1 MPLNVVG
8 LCESFIS
15 KLTWMDDDAK
25 WKLTGLFGEV
35 FNGLEVSDCLNP
47 CNQST

>member
-1 MPLNVVG
+1 MPLRVVG

-25 WKLTGLFGEV
+25 WKLTGMFGEV
-35 FNGLEVSDCLNP
+35 FNGLEVRMI
-47 CNQST
+47 